1 MIHTLDSPEQLHHFS
16 LHELKQLAQECREH
30 IIHVTS
36 KKGGH
41 LASSLGAVELTVA
54 LLHIFNPNHDRI
66 IWDTGHQA
74 YAYKILTGRYE
85 SFHTLSEKG
94 GIKKFLSMQESPY
107 DHFGAGHAS
116 TAISA
121 GLGMAVARDILQQQ
135 HRVIAILGDGAL
147 TGGLSFE
154 ALNHNGALA
163 KNMIVILND
172 NGMSIDP
179 NVGAIS
185 TMITKLTSSKTYN
198 FMRDEAWHWSKKMP
212 FAEVLQELMHKFE
225 VSAKMFFSPIF
236 LFEPLG
242 WRYFGPVDGH
252 SLDSIIDLLSHVKEL
267 KGPIVIHALTQK
279 GKGYRFAEEDA
290 FKYHGVSPFIPD
302 DGQFIGKTKQKS
314 YSNILGEELDKIM
327 AQDDKVCVIS
337 PAMLSG
343 SGIFHLL
350 EKYPERIFDVGI
362 AEGHATTF
370 AAGLAT
376 SGVKPFLAI
385 YSTFLQRSI
394 DNVIHDIALQNLP
407 VKLMIDRAGLVG
419 PDGPTHH
426 GVFDLTYLRMIP
438 NMTILAPKD
447 GIELQDMIQFAYQY
461 EKGPIALRYPRGNAH
476 FHDDPVQ
483 PIQLGKSITEK
494 EGKEIVIFAVGTLVH
509 EAWHTVEALTQQ
521 GYDTALI
528 NVRFV
533 KPLDTALIQNL
544 ASQAKLI
551 VTIEENTIC
560 GGFGASVLELLSQY
574 HFQTH
579 TLLLAVP
586 DEFIEQA
593 SPQEQREI
601 CNLSSNQILQ
611 AILSKI
617 HFLQPWIKFTKYNQ

>member
-1 MIHTLDSPEQLHHFS
+1 MIHTIQSPEQLHHLS
-16 LHELKQLAQECREH
+16 LQDLQQLTEDSREQ
-30 IIHVTS
+30 IIRVTS
-36 KKGGH
+36 QKGGH
-41 LASSLGAVELTVA
+41 LASSLGTVELTVA
-54 LLHIFNPNHDRI
+54 LLHVFNPHHDKI
-66 IWDTGHQA
+66 VWDTGHQT
-74 YAYKILTGRYE
+74 YAYKILTGRHK

-94 GIKKFLSMQESPY
+94 GIKKFLSMQESPH

-121 GLGMAVARDILQQQ
+121 GLGMATARDMLQQQ
-135 HRVIAILGDGAL
+135 HHVVAILGDGAL

-185 TMITKLTSSKTYN
+185 KMITKFTASKTYN
-198 FMRDEAWHWSKKMP
+198 LVRDEAWHLSKKMP
-212 FAEVLQELMHKFE
+212 FSSALQELMHKFE
-225 VSAKMFFSPIF
+225 VSTKMFFSPMF

-252 SLDSIIDLLSHVKEL
+252 SLKGLIDLFSHVKDL

-302 DGQFIGKTKQKS
+302 DGQFIGKAKPQS
-314 YSNILGEELDKIM
+314 YSNLLGQELDNIM

-407 VKLMIDRAGLVG
+407 VKIMIDRAGLVG
-419 PDGPTHH
+419 ADGPTHH
-426 GVFDLTYLRMIP
+426 GIFDLTYLRMIP

-447 GIELQDMIQFAYQY
+447 GPELQAMIQFAYEY
-461 EKGPIALRYPRGNAH
+461 EAGPIAVRYPRGNAV
-476 FHDDPVQ
+476 FDRQ
-483 PIQLGKSITEK
+483 LKTPIQLGKSVVEK
-494 EGKEIVIFAVGTLVH
+494 EGKDVVILAVGTLVST
-509 EAWHTVEALTQQ
+509 AWEVVDSLTDK
-521 GYDTALI
+521 GYDAALV
-528 NVRFV
+528 NVRFI
-533 KPLDTALIQNL
+533 KPLDTDLIQKL
-544 ASQAKLI
+544 AKHAKLI

-560 GGFGASVLELLSQY
+560 GGFGSAVLEFLSQ
-574 HFQTH
+574 QCLTPQ

-593 SPQEQREI
+593 SQKEQQEQ
-601 CNLSSNQILQ
+601 CGLSANRILQ
-611 AILSKI
+611 AILAKI
-617 HFLQPWIKFTKYNQ
+617 STSHHVET

>member
-1 MIHTLDSPEQLHHFS
+1 MKSPEQFHHLS
-16 LHELKQLAQECREH
+16 LHELEQLTEECRKH

-54 LLHIFNPNHDRI
+54 LLHIFNPNHDKI
-66 IWDTGHQA
+66 VWDTGHQA
-74 YAYKILTGRYE
+74 YAYKILTGRHE

-121 GLGMAVARDILQQQ
+121 GLGMAVARDVLQQD
-135 HRVIAILGDGAL
+135 HRVIAVLGDGAL

-185 TMITKLTSSKTYN
+185 KMITKLTSSKTYN
-198 FMRDEAWHWSKKMP
+198 LMRNEAWNWSGKMP
-212 FAEVLQELMHKFE
+212 FSEALQELMHKFE
-225 VSAKMFFSPIF
+225 VSAKMFFSPMF

-252 SLDSIIDLLSHVKEL
+252 SLGSLIDLLSHAKEL

-279 GKGYRFAEEDA
+279 GKGYQFSEKDA

-302 DGQFIGKTKQKS
+302 DGQFISKTKQKS

-327 AQDDKVCVIS
+327 EQDAKVCVIS

-350 EKYPERIFDVGI
+350 EKYPDRTFDVGI

-419 PDGPTHH
+419 ADGPTHH

-438 NMTILAPKD
+438 NMTILAPKNAT
-447 GIELQDMIQFAYQY
+447 ELQAMIQFAYQY
-461 EKGPIALRYPRGNAH
+461 EKGAIAVRYPKGNAI
-476 FHDDPVQ
+476 FSDDPIES
-483 PIQLGKSITEK
+483 IQLGKSVVEK
-494 EGKEIVIFAVGTLVH
+494 EGCEIVILAVGTLVNA
-509 EAWHTVEALTQQ
+509 AWHAVEALTEK

-528 NVRFV
+528 NVRFI
-533 KPLDTALIQNL
+533 KPLDTTLIQNF
-544 ASQAKLI
+544 ASRAKLV

-560 GGFGASVLELLSQY
+560 GGFGSAVLELLSQS
-574 HFQTH
+574 QLVVK
-579 TLLLAVP
+579 TLLLSVP

-593 SPQEQREI
+593 SQQEQHET
-601 CNLSSNQILQ
+601 CGLSSNQILQ

-617 HFLQPWIKFTKYNQ
+617 QSH